1 MTKSLRSHALPSRA
15 LLLIHDYS
23 RPMTRSNWRK
33 SKPII
38 TTFEL
43 YVHVRSIYLYRNAPL
58 NKRVHYIILRNIKQT
73 NWFNIYYKY
82 LM

>member
-1 MTKSLRSHALPSRA
+1 MSNVLPSRA

-23 RPMTRSNWRK
+23 RPMTRGNWRK

-38 TTFEL
+38 TTYDL
-43 YVHVRSIYLYRNAPL
+43 YLHIRSIYLYRNAPL
-58 NKRVHYIILRNIKQT
+58 NIRVHYIILLNIKQT
-73 NWFNIYYKY
+73 NLFSCYSNY